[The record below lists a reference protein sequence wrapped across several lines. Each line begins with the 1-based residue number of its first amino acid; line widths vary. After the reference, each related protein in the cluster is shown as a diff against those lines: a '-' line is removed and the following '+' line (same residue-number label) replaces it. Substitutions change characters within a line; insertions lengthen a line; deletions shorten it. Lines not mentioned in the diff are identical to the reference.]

1 MSAAELPVT
10 LYLTAEER
18 RLLRAAVEAML
29 EDFGHE
35 EADVVHA
42 LKVLLGKLPADS

>member
-1 MSAAELPVT
+1 MSEQPVT
-10 LYLTAEER
+10 LNLTAHEM

-42 LKVLLGKLPADS
+42 LKALLRKLPAGG

>member
-1 MSAAELPVT
+1 MSEQPVT
-10 LYLTAEER
+10 LFLTAEEL
-18 RLLRAAVEAML
+18 RLLRAAVTAML

-42 LKVLLGKLPADS
+42 LKVLLAKLPPE

>member
-1 MSAAELPVT
+1 MSEQPVT
-10 LYLTAEER
+10 LFLTAEEQ
-18 RLLRAAVEAML
+18 RLLRAAVMAML

-42 LKVLLGKLPADS
+42 LKVLLAKLPPE